1 MKTEKFNKLFKFAKK
16 SKLKASD
23 GSNEGEFTFLTSSQ
37 KVTKKTDNPQFFEE
51 CLVFGNGGSAN
62 VHYLNKPFATTSH
75 CYVAEKLD
83 KKINIKYVYYYLSGN
98 LHILEKGFKGAG
110 LKNISSK
117 YIANLDIPILPI
129 ETQKNIVSL
138 LDKAYSLLKER
149 EESIA
154 LLDELLRAKFL
165 RMFGKANRQFDDWED
180 VQIKSLALDKK
191 NSMRTG
197 PFGSNLKHSEFVE
210 NGPIAVLGID
220 NAVKNTFEWKERR
233 YITNEKYEELKRY
246 TVFPRDVIITIM
258 GTVGRSAVIPDDI
271 PVAINTKHL
280 ACISLDPEKCNPY
293 YLAYS
298 IHSNPYIS
306 YQMKAREKG
315 AIMAGLNLTIIK
327 ELKLKDAPIELQNQF
342 EAIYHNI
349 QSQKETLNLSKI
361 ELEHLFNSLIQEAFK
376 GELEV
381 SKEDLKK
388 KDSIMSEIKKK
399 EGEKVDITNL
409 DLATYLGIPDEIT
422 STREKWM
429 FDLISLDVF
438 YQFLLKDNFTKVE
451 AFTLQDIE
459 EKLHHFFYHGGDID
473 FPNASWQQIIFKF
486 LESKPPLLEQIF
498 DEETATLKLKLTDE
512 TFKA

>member
-1 MKTEKFNKLFKFAKK
+1 MIIKKFNQLFKFAKK

-23 GSNEGEFTFLTSSQ
+23 GSTEGEYPFLTSSQ
-37 KVTKKTDNPQFFEE
+37 VITKRTNNPQFFEE

-129 ETQKNIVSL
+129 ETQNKIVAL
-138 LDKAYSLLKER
+138 LDKASALVQKR

-154 LLDELLRAKFL
+154 LLDELLRAQFL
-165 RMFGKANRQFDDWED
+165 EMFGKANEQFDVWED
-180 VQIKSLALDKK
+180 VQIKTLALDRK

-210 NGPIAVLGID
+210 NGPVAVLGID
-220 NAVKNTFEWKERR
+220 NAVKNSFEWKERR
-233 YITNEKYEELKRY
+233 YITNEKYEDLKRY

-342 EAIYHNI
+342 ETIYHNI
-349 QSQKETLNLSKI
+349 QAQKETLSQSKTELDNLYNSLLQRAFSGQLNFNVDI
-361 ELEHLFNSLIQEAFK
+361 ELDALLAVIDIEQNTEKQKYDVREFATVYGNRLLERMESQQFK
-376 GELEV
+376 TQMQYQQAKQVIFQML
-381 SKEDLKK
+381 
-388 KDSIMSEIKKK
+388 K
-399 EGEKVDITNL
+399 EGIVKQ
-409 DLATYLGIPDEIT
+409 AYDE
-422 STREKWM
+422 
-429 FDLISLDVF
+429 
-438 YQFLLKDNFTKVE
+438 N
-451 AFTLQDIE
+451 E
-459 EKLHHFFYHGGDID
+459 EVV
-473 FPNASWQQIIFKF
+473 
-486 LESKPPLLEQIF
+486 
-498 DEETATLKLKLTDE
+498 KLKLT
-512 TFKA
+512 